1 MQPDSP
7 TEENQLASKGDW
19 TTEDVVFLSLIGFGV
34 FLLIIVSILND
45 FSYSTYIGCLKTKN
59 TCLSKKSIE
68 KKRGDIMLGIFFP

>member
-1 MQPDSP
+1 MPPDSP

-45 FSYSTYIGCLKTKN
+45 FSYSIGCLKTKN

-68 KKRGDIMLGIFFP
+68 KKRGDIMLGIFFLS